1 MAIGHG
7 ASAALSGGFGAGNAL
22 VGGVVNQCHTVH
34 PETTMKSKSSIVFFS
49 VLAVICAMLFATSV
63 QAADSPDRLEGR
75 VHMISSDKTT
85 LTLHVTTTPGTQAM
99 SRYVALTGKTEYT
112 FQNEAG
118 TFDQI
123 KEGLRVI
130 CVGKFDENGKLLADR
145 VDVRKRQ

>member
-1 MAIGHG
+1 
-7 ASAALSGGFGAGNAL
+7 
-22 VGGVVNQCHTVH
+22 
-34 PETTMKSKSSIVFFS
+34 MKSKKFSIFCS
-49 VLAVICAMLFATSV
+49 ALAAVCVMLLATTSH
-63 QAADSPDRLEGR
+63 AADPTDRLEGR
-75 VHMISSDKTT
+75 VHMISTDKTT

-118 TFDQI
+118 SFDQI

-130 CVGKFDENGKLLADR
+130 CVGKFDENGKLIADR